1 MTTTVTALPPTLA
14 GTAATPPW
22 DFLSP
27 TPAPPGDD
35 SELSRNEA
43 TYNNI
48 KRLILS
54 GQLRPGRK
62 LVHQDLAE
70 MLNVS
75 RTPVREALERLYQE
89 GFVTRLPRRGFYV
102 AEMTGE
108 EARELYGAREALEI
122 HALHEALSRGP
133 FSPPVIDELAAL
145 VGRYH
150 ELLQP
155 RAVKERVLT
164 DVRFHLHLAA
174 QAQNRY
180 LVRLLMQTFER
191 LTLKRRVEGYR
202 SDRGAQA
209 SHEHNELLAALR
221 AGDLPAAEHALRSH
235 IRAARD
241 ALLDSLHEET

>member
-1 MTTTVTALPPTLA
+1 MANSVAAVPPREGAAASSAPPSFLTLA
-14 GTAATPPW
+14 PEV
-22 DFLSP
+22 
-27 TPAPPGDD
+27 PADD

-70 MLNVS
+70 LLKVS

-108 EARELYGAREALEI
+108 EARDLYGAREALEI
-122 HALHEALSRGP
+122 HALHETFARGP
-133 FSPPVIDELAAL
+133 LAPETLQELASL

-150 ELLQP
+150 DLLQQ
-155 RAVKERVLT
+155 RVVKERVVT
-164 DVRFHLHLAA
+164 DVNFHLHLAD
-174 QAQNRY
+174 QAGNRY

-209 SHEHNELLAALR
+209 SHEHRELLAALSAHDL
-221 AGDLPAAEHALRSH
+221 AGAEAALRTH

-241 ALLDSLHEET
+241 ALLDSLHDEN

>member
-1 MTTTVTALPPTLA
+1 MTNGLPDLPSA
-14 GTAATPPW
+14 DNASPAPAPFS
-22 DFLSP
+22 FLSL
-27 TPAPPGDD
+27 TPAAPTDD

-43 TYNNI
+43 TYSNI

-102 AEMTGE
+102 AEMTGD
-108 EARELYGAREALEI
+108 EALELYGAREALEI
-122 HALHEALSRGP
+122 HALRETLGRGP
-133 FSPPVIDELAAL
+133 LSEAVLQQLAAL
-145 VGRYH
+145 VGRYYD
-150 ELLQP
+150 LLQA
-155 RAVKERVLT
+155 RVVKERVVT
-164 DVRFHLHLAA
+164 DVNFHLHLAS
-174 QAQNRY
+174 QAGNRY

-209 SHEHNELLAALR
+209 SHEHKELLTALM
-221 AGDLPAAEHALRSH
+221 AGDLPAAEAALRTH

-241 ALLDSLHEET
+241 ALLDSLNEG

>member
-1 MTTTVTALPPTLA
+1 MTNTVTGQSAPTVSS
-14 GTAATPPW
+14 AASPPW

-27 TPAPPGDD
+27 TPAAPADD

-102 AEMTGE
+102 AEMTSG
-108 EARELYGAREALEI
+108 EARELFGAREALEM
-122 HALHEALSRGP
+122 HALREALSRGP
-133 FSPPVIDELAAL
+133 LPPQVLDELTQL
-145 VGRYH
+145 VSRYH

-164 DVRFHLHLAA
+164 DVKFHLHLAS
-174 QAQNRY
+174 QAENRY

-209 SHEHNELLAALR
+209 SHEHSELLTALRAADLSSAEAALR
-221 AGDLPAAEHALRSH
+221 AH

-241 ALLDSLHEET
+241 ALLDSLNEET

>member
-1 MTTTVTALPPTLA
+1 MTSTVSTTAP
-14 GTAATPPW
+14 ATPASATAPW
-22 DFLSP
+22 DFLSTAP
-27 TPAPPGDD
+27 ATPADD

-102 AEMTGE
+102 AEMTSD
-108 EARELYGAREALEI
+108 EARELYDAREALET
-122 HALHEALSRGP
+122 HALREAFARGP
-133 FSPPVIDELAAL
+133 LSEQVLQELTGL

-150 ELLQP
+150 ELLQL
-155 RAVKERVLT
+155 RVVKERVVI
-164 DVRFHLHLAA
+164 DVNFHLHLAS
-174 QAQNRY
+174 QAGNRY

-209 SHEHNELLAALR
+209 SHEHKELLAALT
-221 AGDLPAAEHALRSH
+221 ANDLPAAEAALRSH

-241 ALLDSLHEET
+241 ALLDSLREEN